1 MASVM
6 GALEMLWVWVYEYVL
21 GPITFTAPL
30 PTSLQLCL
38 SDSVG
43 NKQSLGPLMWGAQE
57 KSEGAHQKNFGRRF
71 APAFCLPTCKLL
83 PTPLTLTTRSC
94 EFAFTYVCIT
104 SCKLSAYTFVM
115 CKINATYL
123 EMGQLLTVN
132 NYLIKY
138 VNWNYSYS
146 YVKLN
151 RPRTWL
157 SQQNE

>member
-1 MASVM
+1 MTERLNFESV
-6 GALEMLWVWVYEYVL
+6 LKS
-21 GPITFTAPL
+21 T
-30 PTSLQLCL
+30 L
-38 SDSVG
+38 SG
-43 NKQSLGPLMWGAQE
+43 
-57 KSEGAHQKNFGRRF
+57 SEFH
-71 APAFCLPTCKLL
+71 
-83 PTPLTLTTRSC
+83 TLTTRSC

-138 VNWNYSYS
+138 VNWNYSYI

-151 RPRTWL
+151 RPRT
-157 SQQNE
+157 